1 VGVWCKVMLRES
13 LIGRAIIRAALRDL
27 EELSEV
33 DVAIVGAGPSG
44 LTAAYYLAKEGFK
57 VVVFERRFSFGGGIG
72 PGGNM
77 LPRIAFQEEALP
89 ILEELGVR
97 YEWTEFGVYVVDP
110 SVLIAK
116 LASKAIDAGA
126 KILLG
131 AHVDDVIYRLDP
143 PRVTGVLWIWTPIQM
158 SGMHVDPLYT
168 EAKAVVDATGHDA
181 EVVSVAARK
190 VPELGIVIQG
200 EKSGYSELSE
210 KLVVERAGRVAPG
223 LYVTGIATCAV
234 YGLPRMG
241 PIFGGMLLSGR
252 RVAQIISEDLRGE
265 KVAIPAEE

>member
-1 VGVWCKVMLRES
+1 M
-13 LIGRAIIRAALRDL
+13 IGKAIIRSALRDL

-44 LTAAYYLAKEGFK
+44 LTAAYYLAKDGFK

-77 LPRIAFQEEALP
+77 LPRIAFQDEALP
-89 ILEELGVR
+89 ILEELGVK
-97 YEWTEFGVYVVDP
+97 YEATDFGVYVVDP

-116 LASKAIDAGA
+116 LASNAVDAGA
-126 KILLG
+126 RILVG

-143 PRVTGVLWIWTPIQM
+143 PRITGVLWIWTPIQM

-181 EVVSVAARK
+181 EIVSVAARK
-190 VPELGIVIQG
+190 IPELGITIVG

-210 KLVVERAGRVAPG
+210 KLVVEYAGKVAPG
-223 LYVTGIATCAV
+223 LYVTGIATCTV
-234 YGLPRMG
+234 HGLPRMG

-252 RVAQIISEDLRGE
+252 RIAQIIAEDLSGE
-265 KVAIPAEE
+265 KIALPAEK

>member
-1 VGVWCKVMLRES
+1 
-13 LIGRAIIRAALRDL
+13 L

-44 LTAAYYLAKEGFK
+44 LTAAYYLAKEKFK
-57 VVVFERRFSFGGGIG
+57 VAVFERRFSFGGGIG

-143 PRVTGVLWIWTPIQM
+143 PRATGILWI
-158 SGMHVDPLYT
+158 
-168 EAKAVVDATGHDA
+168 
-181 EVVSVAARK
+181 
-190 VPELGIVIQG
+190 
-200 EKSGYSELSE
+200 
-210 KLVVERAGRVAPG
+210 
-223 LYVTGIATCAV
+223 
-234 YGLPRMG
+234 
-241 PIFGGMLLSGR
+241 
-252 RVAQIISEDLRGE
+252 
-265 KVAIPAEE
+265 

>member
-1 VGVWCKVMLRES
+1 MLRES

-44 LTAAYYLAKEGFK
+44 LTAAYYLAKEKFK

-200 EKSGYSELSE
+200 ERSGYSELSE
-210 KLVVERAGRVAPG
+210 KLVVEHAGRVAPG
-223 LYVTGIATCAV
+223 LYVTGIASCTV

-252 RVAQIISEDLRGE
+252 RVAQIIAEDLRGE
-265 KVAIPAEE
+265 KVAIPAKE

>member
-1 VGVWCKVMLRES
+1 VLRES
-13 LIGRAIIRAALRDL
+13 FIGKAIIRTALRDL

-33 DVAIVGAGPSG
+33 DVVIVGAGPSG
-44 LTAAYYLAKEGFK
+44 LTASYYLAKEGFK

-72 PGGNM
+72 PGSNM
-77 LPRIAFQEEALP
+77 LPKIAFQEEALP
-89 ILEELGVR
+89 ILKEMGVN
-97 YEWTEFGVYVVDP
+97 YEATEFGVYVVDP

-158 SGMHVDPLYT
+158 SNMHVDPLYT

-181 EVVSVAARK
+181 EIISVAARK
-190 VPELGIVIQG
+190 IPELGITIIG
-200 EKSGYSELSE
+200 EKSAYSELSE
-210 KLVVERAGRVAPG
+210 KLVVEYTGRVAPG
-223 LYVTGIATCAV
+223 LYVTGVATCAV

-252 RVAQIISEDLRGE
+252 KVAQVILEDLISG
-265 KVAIPAEE
+265 K